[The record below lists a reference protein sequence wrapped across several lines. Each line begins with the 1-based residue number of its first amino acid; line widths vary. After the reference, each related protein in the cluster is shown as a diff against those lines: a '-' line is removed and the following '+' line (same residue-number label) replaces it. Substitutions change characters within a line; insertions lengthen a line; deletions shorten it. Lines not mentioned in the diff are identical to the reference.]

1 MREFPLDAG
10 LAWSR
15 AEQQRENEKAN
26 YRRPHP
32 DPMFAALGLVL
43 PSEEEAR
50 AAWDGEA
57 YMRGREGRR
66 LPPIRFLWLPDMK
79 FIVGMTAR
87 YVSPVPGPVDVL
99 LKTGRGYF
107 LTRQT
112 AIHELDHVRAAT
124 RAYSVEEME
133 RSAEATAALAARE
146 LGGRWR

>member
-1 MREFPLDAG
+1 MSAAG
-10 LAWSR
+10 LAWAR
-15 AEQQRENEKAN
+15 EQQRREDEKAN

-32 DPMFAALGLVL
+32 DPKFAALGLVL

-50 AAWDGEA
+50 ASWDAEV
-57 YMRGREGRR
+57 YMRGQAGRR
-66 LPPIRFLWLPDMK
+66 LPPIQYLWLPDMK

-87 YVSPVPGPVDVL
+87 YVSPVPGPVAVL

-146 LGGRWR
+146 LGVRWR